1 MLLVVVVVVV
11 VAVVVVVSLSSSSSL
26 SLLLLLYYYYYY
38 RSTYPKMSTLQ
49 ITGWS
54 AGFGLAAFFI
64 IVGNILTMVAF
75 FSCKKLLHIRASF
88 FLINLAIADL
98 LVGAVTVP
106 MYIVLLCYHLDNV
119 TYQSIYTAVDIAS
132 GFASIFTLTAIGLER
147 LYAFCRPLRHRTV
160 FTDSKYLLI
169 IGVVWILA
177 FIVTILHLLFKF
189 RVINYDVFFY
199 VMMSSLSSCLFFMCV
214 SYTGIW
220 IMVRFYYSSQ
230 HRPSASDRKVARM
243 LLIITL
249 TFIVT
254 WLPFHLLNI
263 INFFCNLCFT
273 YTLPHDILFFCKF
286 LHYAN
291 SFLNPII
298 YSSQM
303 PDFRI
308 ALGRLLCRE
317 PYSAEALPE
326 GPRIDHEEIP
336 LNNMGETEEQNI
348 SGF

>member
-1 MLLVVVVVVV
+1 
-11 VAVVVVVSLSSSSSL
+11 
-26 SLLLLLYYYYYY
+26 
-38 RSTYPKMSTLQ
+38 MSTLQ

-54 AGFGLAAFFI
+54 VGFGLAAFVT

-75 FSCKKLLHIRASF
+75 FSCKKLLHIRARF

-98 LVGAVTVP
+98 LVGAVAVP

-147 LYAFCRPLRHRTV
+147 LYAFCRPLCHRTV

-169 IGVVWILA
+169 MGVVWILA

-199 VMMSSLSSCLFFMCV
+199 VMTSSLSSCLFFMCV

-220 IMVRFYYSSQ
+220 IRVKFYYGSQ
-230 HRPSASDRKVARM
+230 HRPSASDRKVARI

-249 TFIVT
+249 TFIIT

-273 YTLPHDILFFCKF
+273 YRLPHDILFFCKF

-291 SFLNPII
+291 SFLNPVI
-298 YSSQM
+298 YSFQM

-317 PYSAEALPE
+317 SYSAEAVLE

-336 LNNMGETEEQNI
+336 LNNKGETEEQNMP
-348 SGF
+348 GF